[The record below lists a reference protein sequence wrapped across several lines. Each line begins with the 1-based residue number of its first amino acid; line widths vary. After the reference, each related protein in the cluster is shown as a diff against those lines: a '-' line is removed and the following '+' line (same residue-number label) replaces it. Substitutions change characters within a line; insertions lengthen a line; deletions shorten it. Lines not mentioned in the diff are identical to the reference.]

1 MTVKMGPLDSY
12 CIFLS
17 KISVVTFL
25 TMFKVQAETCS
36 IHGKVTNLIKIK
48 LCCVG
53 LNKCGLLR

>member
-1 MTVKMGPLDSY
+1 MGPLDSY